1 MASRKGRSTK
11 IKQEMVD
18 NEEDVVMSSAHV
30 DADPHA
36 DQIGSTRS
44 DGPNQQRTDNEDD
57 GSDHVVQEIPVYLSP
72 ELSQRLHLIQYPL
85 QVSSRTTSQ
94 SASSSSSSSTTTPQL
109 PSSARIKPRHC
120 QLEVEFQL
128 PNDGTM
134 NDQGLYAMENRTFES
149 HTIPVSTH
157 LALGKLLPMT
167 NASARSGTNSNS
179 RSNDSNPVA
188 LHLVP
193 LSRITQLRPS
203 FGHVDQEENV
213 EQATDGAAAELIN
226 DESARKPVSIT
237 KKESERAVLARRS
250 SYAFRKSSIES
261 EPWQNL
267 EVHGAQSDQAIDTI
281 ERQIACPQNQQMA
294 SLSSSSAA
302 TLAPMNNM
310 NNTGAVNS
318 ASRYV
323 RSLNYMPKE
332 APASMQANALTP
344 LSANNNTDHNT
355 PKTGS
360 DDDLISSDDP
370 AAIVRRLVQLL
381 HQGWPTPYSILR
393 SHFPAE
399 ITDDSLF
406 VALGSCA
413 VLVQGNFCLSSK
425 LMPFTSPDLS
435 YARSFIL
442 FLFQTWRVVHRQRL
456 EHVFSAPMVAAI
468 GASRPKNGGKKPA
481 SNDDNKVMALSPE
494 AIYMLLEQVGRPSR
508 NAQGTGQG
516 WVLKVDEDKTFS
528 ERYPEA
534 SIVHNQYWALQA
546 NYFEPLLQRYRED
559 I

>member
-1 MASRKGRSTK
+1 MASRKGRSTR

-18 NEEDVVMSSAHV
+18 NDDDVAMSSA
-30 DADPHA
+30 DADPNA
-36 DQIGSTRS
+36 DQIGSTLS
-44 DGPNQQRTDNEDD
+44 GGPSMIQSTQQYADNDDD

-85 QVSSRTTSQ
+85 QVSSRTSSQ
-94 SASSSSSSSTTTPQL
+94 SAPSSSSAQP
-109 PSSARIKPRHC
+109 PNSARIKPRHC
-120 QLEVEFQL
+120 QLEVEFPL

-157 LALGKLLPMT
+157 LALGMLLPVT
-167 NASARSGTNSNS
+167 STSASSGTNN
-179 RSNDSNPVA
+179 NNTPNPLA

-203 FGHVDQEENV
+203 FGHVDQEENI
-213 EQATDGAAAELIN
+213 EEATDGAVAELIN
-226 DESARKPVSIT
+226 DESARKPIAIT

-267 EVHGAQSDQAIDTI
+267 EVHNVQSDQATGII
-281 ERQIACPQNQQMA
+281 ETQIACPQDQQMV

-302 TLAPMNNM
+302 ASASM
-310 NNTGAVNS
+310 NS

-332 APASMQANALTP
+332 APPSMQANALTP
-344 LSANNNTDHNT
+344 LSANNNTDHT
-355 PKTGS
+355 TAKTTS
-360 DDDLISSDDP
+360 DDDHISSDDP
-370 AAIVRRLVQLL
+370 AVIVRRLVRLL

-393 SHFPAE
+393 SHFPE
-399 ITDDSLF
+399 EMTDDSLF

-425 LMPFTSPDLS
+425 LMPFSSTELS
-435 YARSFIL
+435 YARSFML
-442 FLFQTWRVVHRQRL
+442 FLFQTLRVVHRQRL
-456 EHVFSAPMVAAI
+456 EHVFSSPIVAAN
-468 GASRPKNGGKKPA
+468 ATSRPKNGGKKTD
-481 SNDDNKVMALSPE
+481 SSDDKKISTLSPE
-494 AIYMLLEQVGRPSR
+494 AIHMLLEQVGRPSR

-516 WVLKVDEDKTFS
+516 WVLKVDEDTTFS

-534 SIVHNQYWALQA
+534 SIVHNQYWELQA